1 MLPFDRR
8 KRNMLQRL
16 LDNFYAPSA
25 TSKMLALGA
34 LTLGC
39 IGTTWFVHATGGV
52 KFATLH
58 IMYLPVIVAGLLF
71 GAGGG
76 ITAGGVAG
84 LLLGP

>member
-1 MLPFDRR
+1 
-8 KRNMLQRL
+8 MLQRL

-34 LTLGC
+34 LALGC

-58 IMYLPVIVAGLLF
+58 IMYLPVILAGLMF
-71 GAGGG
+71 GGRRRHSGRCCWPDFCS
-76 ITAGGVAG
+76 
-84 LLLGP
+84 GPTCRSIP